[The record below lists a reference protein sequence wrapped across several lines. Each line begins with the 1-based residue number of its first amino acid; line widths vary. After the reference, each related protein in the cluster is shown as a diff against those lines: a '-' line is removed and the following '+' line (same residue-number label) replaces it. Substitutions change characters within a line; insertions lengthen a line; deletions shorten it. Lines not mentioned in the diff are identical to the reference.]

1 MQRTPTLRMLNA
13 AVMQEA
19 WRDGTRR
26 VRLFCA
32 DELRPAACCIVDAL
46 HARGYEVSL
55 LTGPEAR
62 IGLQQPASAEI
73 LRVIWAPEGTDRGT
87 RSRLRDALD
96 PDSAGDVMV
105 LASTTPRGVIDAI
118 DAFGTP
124 PRRSRIKGGLARKTF
139 LAQPT
144 LMELDRGA
152 KGWLPGAAAACVLGV
167 FLVGGLALG
176 AGGSPR
182 GRASAAPVTATESMS
197 AAKRDEPVLAS
208 GRAAVEFEI
217 EDDDEEPIIL
227 EDAPVRRRAAAE
239 SAVIEMAPLDEPTT
253 LRITEAP
260 KVPIAAAGGM
270 PLGGMQIGGG
280 KRSAAIDP
288 FE

>member
-1 MQRTPTLRMLNA
+1 MLNA

-46 HARGYEVSL
+46 HTRGYEVSL

-62 IGLQQPASAEI
+62 IGLQHPASAEI
-73 LRVIWAPEGTDRGT
+73 LRVIWAPEGTDRGM

-152 KGWLPGAAAACVLGV
+152 KGWLPGAAAAGVLGV
-167 FLVGGLALG
+167 FLVGGLSLG
-176 AGGSPR
+176 GGGSVKA
-182 GRASAAPVTATESMS
+182 RANAAPVTATESMS
-197 AAKRDEPVLAS
+197 SPKRDEPVLAS
-208 GRAAVEFEI
+208 GRAAMELEI

-227 EDAPVRRRAAAE
+227 EDEPARTREKRGDAAVE
-239 SAVIEMAPLDEPTT
+239 IVIEDLEAAPMERTATTTARATVPTSLT
-253 LRITEAP
+253 
-260 KVPIAAAGGM
+260 GGM
-270 PLGGMQIGGG
+270 PMGGMPTAPRA
-280 KRSAAIDP
+280 KPTAIDP
-288 FE
+288 F